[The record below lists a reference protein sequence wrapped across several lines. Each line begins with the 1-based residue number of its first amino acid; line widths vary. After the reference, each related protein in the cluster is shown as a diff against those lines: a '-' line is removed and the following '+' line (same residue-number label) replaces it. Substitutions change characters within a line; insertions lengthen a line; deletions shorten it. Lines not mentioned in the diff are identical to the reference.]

1 MVRIAGLIPVSTPD
15 ASICGDGPTLGAF
28 LAASQLLSKDLK
40 VANQEATT
48 AIDPTRV
55 RAAAAIAEAARGIT
69 LADGEPAPMPAID
82 PGPELD
88 ALEHRAWRAYLHKH
102 AVVTR
107 LLEADLMARSDLPLA
122 EFDVLFQLAL
132 SDGQRLRMNELADR
146 VLLSRAGITRLVD
159 RLVADGLVVRL
170 KCASDARGAFAALT
184 DQGRSRLEAA
194 RPAHLAAVKRCFI
207 GTFSRAELET
217 LAGLMERRVPLD

>member
-1 MVRIAGLIPVSTPD
+1 MG
-15 ASICGDGPTLGAF
+15 
-28 LAASQLLSKDLK
+28 
-40 VANQEATT
+40 NQEAVP
-48 AIDPTRV
+48 AIEAA
-55 RAAAAIAEAARGIT
+55 RAGAVAAIAGAAGGLPR
-69 LADGEPAPMPAID
+69 ADGAPAPLPAID

-88 ALEHRAWRAYLHKH
+88 SLEHRAWRAYLHKH
-102 AVVTR
+102 AMVTR

-184 DQGRSRLEAA
+184 DQGRTRLEGA
-194 RPAHLAAVKRCFI
+194 RPAHLAAVKRHFI

-217 LAGLMERRVPLD
+217 LAGLMERSVPLD

>member
-1 MVRIAGLIPVSTPD
+1 M
-15 ASICGDGPTLGAF
+15 
-28 LAASQLLSKDLK
+28 SKDLQ
-40 VANQEATT
+40 VGNQEALP
-48 AIDPTRV
+48 AIHATRAG
-55 RAAAAIAEAARGIT
+55 AAAAIAEAAGGT
-69 LADGEPAPMPAID
+69 APADRAPAPLPAID

-88 ALEHRAWRAYLHKH
+88 PLEHRAWGAYLHRH
-102 AVVTR
+102 AMVTR

-159 RLVADGLVVRL
+159 RLVADGLVVRM

-184 DQGRSRLEAA
+184 DQGRTRLEGA
-194 RPAHLAAVKRCFI
+194 RPAHLAAVKRYFI

-217 LAGLMERRVPLD
+217 LAGLMERSVPLD